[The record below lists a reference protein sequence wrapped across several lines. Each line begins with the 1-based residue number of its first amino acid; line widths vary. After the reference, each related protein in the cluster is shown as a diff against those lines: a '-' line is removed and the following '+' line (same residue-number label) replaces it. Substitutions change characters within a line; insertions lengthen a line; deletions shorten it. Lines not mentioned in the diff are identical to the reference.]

1 MAKTYDIAVLGA
13 TAAGYA
19 AAWKLAS
26 KGRKAIVINVPG
38 PAAESALG
46 DWVPKEFFQLRG
58 LPKSFAKTLGAK
70 AFRCVRFHNAS
81 LTRYVEHRFRTTAGY
96 FLESGRLISAL
107 RELAISAGAA
117 TKSLDAAPA
126 IRLDEDGVQLS
137 GKTQTKARLLMIAH
151 SLPGELIGQLKLPLR
166 PAAQSSLVVAGID
179 IPLKSKDSGQSLAQ
193 ALHVVEL
200 GEPSD
205 LGMLFVIDDVIHLR
219 VVSAS
224 VASGTRVAELSSL
237 AGSLQAAGIIPSGLR
252 LGKAKGSI
260 WHPPAG
266 AALDLETHVA
276 KRCLLVGTAGG
287 FAETIS
293 GQTLLPTVK
302 SSILAADV
310 ACDALK
316 GEDVQEYLMRYKTI
330 WQEALADYLRPPS
343 TSLRMLM
350 PLLFVN
356 QQILS
361 RFTRAMLYGEP
372 I

>member
-1 MAKTYDIAVLGA
+1 MPKTYDIAVLGA

-26 KGRKAIVINVPG
+26 DGRQAIVINVPA
-38 PAAESALG
+38 PATESPLG

-58 LPKSFAKTLGAK
+58 LPKSFAKATGAK
-70 AFRCVRFHNAS
+70 PFRCVRFHNAA
-81 LTRYVEHRFRTTAGY
+81 LTRCVEHRFRATAGY
-96 FLESGRLISAL
+96 FVESSRLVGAF
-107 RELAISAGAA
+107 RELAASAGAA
-117 TKSLDAAPA
+117 TKNLSAPPA
-126 IRLDEDGVQLS
+126 IRLEEDGVQLV
-137 GKTQTKARLLMIAH
+137 GETRTKARLLMVAH

-166 PAAQSSLVVAGID
+166 PPAQSSLVVAGIN
-179 IPLKSKDSGQSLAQ
+179 IPLKSKSSGQPLSDAM
-193 ALHVVEL
+193 HVIEL
-200 GEPSD
+200 PEPSD
-205 LGMLFVIDDVIHLR
+205 LGMFFVLDGVVHLR
-219 VVSAS
+219 VISAS
-224 VASGTRVAELSSL
+224 MASGTRAAELSSL
-237 AGSLQAAGIIPSGLR
+237 AGSLQTAGIIPSGLQ
-252 LGKAKGSI
+252 LGKAKGNI

-266 AALDLETHVA
+266 AALDVETHVA

-302 SSILAADV
+302 SSVLAAEV
-310 ACDALK
+310 ACEAL
-316 GEDVQEYLMRYKTI
+316 DNDNVQESLMKYKTV

-356 QQILS
+356 RQILS
-361 RFTRAMLYGEP
+361 RFARSMLYGEP